1 MAELPAR
8 APDPAPAPAPAPARA
23 RAPARKGRPPDPEI
37 EGRALRAALRV
48 YGDLGWAGFT
58 FEAVA
63 RQARV
68 GKAALYRRWPDKERL
83 LAAAL
88 ELLAEPPPDWADPDD
103 LRGCLI
109 LMAEQ
114 VVDMFVGPKAL
125 VLPRVLI
132 EASLYPP
139 LFDETVLSIARS
151 RFDVAREL
159 VRAAVGRG
167 ELPSGTPPGL
177 VIDAIMGR
185 VLSTIVLTP
194 GRDRP
199 RIAAEPT
206 HLAASAVDFVLSS
219 LTKERA

>member
-1 MAELPAR
+1 MAEPASR
-8 APDPAPAPAPAPARA
+8 PASAT
-23 RAPARKGRPPDPEI
+23 RKGRPPDPGI
-37 EGRALRAALRV
+37 DRRALGAALQV
-48 YGDLGWAGFT
+48 YGELGWAGFS
-58 FEAVA
+58 FDAVA
-63 RQARV
+63 RRSRV

-88 ELLAEPPPDWADPDD
+88 ELLAEPPPDWADPAD

-139 LFDETVLSIARS
+139 LFDETVLTIARA
-151 RFDVAREL
+151 RFDAAREL
-159 VRAAVGRG
+159 VRAAVERG
-167 ELPSGTPPGL
+167 ELPAATPPDL

-185 VLSTIVLTP
+185 VLSAIVLTP
-194 GRDRP
+194 GRERP
-199 RIAAEPT
+199 RIAAEPAR
-206 HLAASAVDFVLSS
+206 HAAAAVDFVLAS
-219 LTKERA
+219 LGKQPQR